1 MSGYYFSA
9 EAMSVGYQG
18 NPLIKN
24 INIAIQKGEIVTLIG
39 PNGAGKS
46 TILKSIAR
54 QLELLGGMVFL
65 DGSSLMQI
73 SRQTLAQQ
81 MAVMLTDKVRTE
93 MMTCRD
99 VVAAGRY
106 PYTGRFGMLTERDL
120 EIVEEA
126 MTLVH
131 VADLRNQDFS
141 KISDG
146 QKQRVLLARAICQQ
160 PQIIILDEP
169 TSYLDVRYKLEFLS
183 VLQGL
188 CKQKGMTVI
197 MSLHELELAER
208 ISDRLICIKG
218 DKVDRFGTPGEV
230 FVQGYIR
237 RLYEIS
243 AGNYDEEN
251 GMLEL
256 EPPKG
261 SADVFV
267 IAGGGTGRMVYRR
280 LQKEGKAFMTGILY
294 PYDLDF
300 PVARALAAEVV
311 TAESFEPV
319 PVSLLEQA
327 KSRLAFCH
335 TVICCK
341 ETFGSLEQYNQELL
355 DFAKEIGKTIE
366 SAGNICQK
374 SL

>member
-18 NPLIKN
+18 KPLIKN

-65 DGSSLMQI
+65 DGNSLMQI
-73 SRQTLAQQ
+73 SRKTLAQQ

-131 VADLRNQDFS
+131 VADLQDQDFS

-243 AGNYDEEN
+243 AGSYDEEN

-319 PVSLLEQA
+319 PVSLLKQA

>member
-54 QLELLGGMVFL
+54 QLKLLGGMVFL

>member
-1 MSGYYFSA
+1 
-9 EAMSVGYQG
+9 MSVGYQG
-18 NPLIKN
+18 KPLIKN

-65 DGSSLMQI
+65 DGNSLMQI
-73 SRQTLAQQ
+73 SRKTLAQQ

-131 VADLRNQDFS
+131 VADLQDQDFS

-243 AGNYDEEN
+243 AGSYDEEN

-319 PVSLLEQA
+319 PVSLLKQA

>member
-9 EAMSVGYQG
+9 EDMCVGYQG

-256 EPPKG
+256 ESPKG

>member
-18 NPLIKN
+18 KPLIKN

-65 DGSSLMQI
+65 DGNSLMQI
-73 SRQTLAQQ
+73 SRKTLAQQ

-131 VADLRNQDFS
+131 VADLQDQDFS

-243 AGNYDEEN
+243 AGSYDEEN